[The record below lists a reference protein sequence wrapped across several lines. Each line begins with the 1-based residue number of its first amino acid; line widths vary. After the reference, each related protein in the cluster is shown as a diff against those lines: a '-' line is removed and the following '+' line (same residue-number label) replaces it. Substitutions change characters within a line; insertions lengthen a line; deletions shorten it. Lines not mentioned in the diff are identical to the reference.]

1 MVKEDDS
8 GCTLPIRP
16 APYTP
21 TRSRERYALEQSIT
35 QLLQTPGVIMLIGA
49 ADTGKTTVGKALL
62 EAVVVGGF
70 TAAYVD
76 ADLDQSTVGPPACVG
91 LKWVNSR
98 EDIEHLDSADEL
110 RFVGSTTPEG
120 VVLPHVVATAA
131 LVDMARRADYVILD
145 TTSVVAGVVGETL
158 KYHTTE
164 LCQPRVVVALH
175 RGAEMDPIVSM
186 LERFLGVESVKVES
200 DPLRVSSS
208 PSERNAVRVEGF
220 RREMAEPISQWR
232 VQRGVFAPSLPEE
245 FDYEKLDQMLVGVQ
259 GFGGRCL
266 GLGVLEY
273 KDHQLRVIT
282 RHGDSMTGL
291 RLGSL
296 RVDRATFATARVR
309 LRQLIFGV

>member
-1 MVKEDDS
+1 MARLVETGAAWLDERRR
-8 GCTLPIRP
+8 TLAID
-16 APYTP
+16 
-21 TRSRERYALEQSIT
+21 RERVGLEQSIT
-35 QLLQTPGVIMLIGA
+35 QLMQGPGVVMLIGA

-62 EAVVVGGF
+62 TAIVQAGF

-91 LKWVNSR
+91 LKWVNTMR
-98 EDIEHLDSADEL
+98 DIEELGTADEL

-131 LVDMARRADYVILD
+131 LVDVARAADYVVLD
-145 TTSVVAGVVGETL
+145 TTGVVAGVVGETL

-164 LCQPRVVVALH
+164 LCQPRLVVAMH
-175 RGAEMDPIVSM
+175 RGGEMDPIVSM
-186 LERFLGVESVKVES
+186 LERFLGVESMKVAS
-200 DPLRVSSS
+200 DPMRTVMT
-208 PSERNAVRVEGF
+208 PSERNTNRAAGF
-220 RREMAEPISQWR
+220 RRELEEPIAQWR

-259 GFGGRCL
+259 GFGGKCL

-273 KDHQLRVIT
+273 KDHQLRVVT
-282 RHGDSMTGL
+282 RHGDDMSGL

-296 RVDRATFATARVR
+296 RVDRSSFATVRVR